1 MDILFESSRHKTALS
16 RSRLSR
22 PLRLVLE
29 ARLIDQNVSVLD
41 YGCGHGDDLRGLR
54 TRGVQCYGWDPVHLP
69 HGERKAAEVVN
80 LGYVVNVIEDVD
92 ERSQTL
98 RDAWRYTQKLLVV
111 AARLSVETQS
121 TKHRPFNDGYIT
133 QRGTFQKFFAQQELC
148 DWINTTLG
156 VSSVAAGP
164 GIFFVFRDESLRQ
177 SYLASRYRRRVAVPL
192 LPQSDVLYERHK
204 ELLRP
209 LMNFVVS
216 RGRVP
221 DDTELPEAPQLREV
235 FGSIPRAF
243 SVVRQVTGKDQWEAI
258 AEERS
263 QDLQIYLALANFN
276 GRPRFSVLPSD
287 LQLDVKVFFGTYKR
301 ACEAADRLLFS
312 VGDIATIDQACKET
326 MCGKLTPE
334 ALYVHTSALPQLAPI
349 LRVYEGCARGYIG
362 EVEGANIVKLNRHK
376 PKISYLS
383 YPDFDRA
390 PHPTLSGALVV
401 ELQTF
406 QVRYFDYSASDSPPI
421 LHRKETF
428 VPADY
433 PARAKF
439 QRLTRQEERWGLY
452 ENSSTIGTKHKWNQL
467 LAEKGVRL
475 AGHRLVRT
483 TSASSA

>member
-1 MDILFESSRHKTALS
+1 MKIGRHRTAMK
-16 RSRLSR
+16 RHDLSR
-22 PLRLVLE
+22 PLRLALDDD
-29 ARLIDQNVSVLD
+29 LIDNTTSLFD
-41 YGCGHGDDLRGLR
+41 YGCGRGDDLRELSALGIS
-54 TRGVQCYGWDPVHLP
+54 CSGWDPVYKSDF
-69 HGERKAAEVVN
+69 ERSPADIVN
-80 LGYVVNVIEDVD
+80 LGYVVNVIEDSL
-92 ERSQTL
+92 ERTEVL
-98 RDAWRYTQKLLVV
+98 CDAYSIARKLLII
-111 AARLSVETQS
+111 AARLSVEARTENRKRYS
-121 TKHRPFNDGYIT
+121 DGYLT
-133 QRGTFQKFFAQQELC
+133 ERGTFQKFFTQQELRE
-148 DWINTTLG
+148 WIDATLG

-177 SYLASRYRRRVAVPL
+177 SFLASRYRRRVAAPL
-192 LPQSDVLYERHK
+192 LPQSDVLYERH
-204 ELLRP
+204 EALLRP
-209 LMNFVVS
+209 LMDFVAA

-221 DDTELPEAPQLREV
+221 DDTEVPESLQLREV
-235 FGSIPRAF
+235 FGSIPHAF

-287 LQLDVKVFFGTYKR
+287 LQLDVKAFFGTYKR

-326 MCGKLTPE
+326 TCGKLTPE
-334 ALYVHTSALPQLAPI
+334 ALYVHTSALPQLTPI

-390 PHPTLSGALVV
+390 PHPALSGALVV

-406 QVRYFDYSASDSPPI
+406 QVRYFDYSTSDSPPI

-439 QRLTRQEERWGLY
+439 QRLTRQEERWGLF
-452 ENSSTIGTKHKWNQL
+452 ENPATIGTKHKWNQL

-475 AGHRLVRT
+475 SGHRLVRT